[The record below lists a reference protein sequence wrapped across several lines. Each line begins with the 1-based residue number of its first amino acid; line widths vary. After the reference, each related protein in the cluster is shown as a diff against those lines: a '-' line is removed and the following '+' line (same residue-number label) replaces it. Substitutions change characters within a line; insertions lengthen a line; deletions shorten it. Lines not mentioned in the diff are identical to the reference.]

1 MRQLSQRG
9 ERQGLRQGCA
19 RRGELLKYPGLPGA
33 LQSCTDTG
41 LQVEMVELL
50 LLFFFFFPGQ
60 NRSPGWRCCKEAACG
75 GSLGTQRCQN
85 PEDLGSNTSNKL
97 RDPVTLPGGAGALG
111 VVVKEVGVQG
121 GLGCEH
127 HQQRRRRSQ
136 IPGLG
141 RHPAL
146 HTPTGR
152 HWGQRDS
159 ANSSPAHL

>member
-1 MRQLSQRG
+1 M
-9 ERQGLRQGCA
+9 QGGGSCLNTLG
-19 RRGELLKYPGLPGA
+19 YPGLCRAAQTQGCTWKW
-33 LQSCTDTG
+33 LSCCS
-41 LQVEMVELL
+41 
-50 LLFFFFFPGQ
+50 FFFFFPGQ
-60 NRSPGWRCCKEAACG
+60 NPSTGWRCCKEAARG

-111 VVVKEVGVQG
+111 VVVKEVGVQR
-121 GLGCEH
+121 GLGCER

-152 HWGQRDS
+152 HWG
-159 ANSSPAHL
+159 